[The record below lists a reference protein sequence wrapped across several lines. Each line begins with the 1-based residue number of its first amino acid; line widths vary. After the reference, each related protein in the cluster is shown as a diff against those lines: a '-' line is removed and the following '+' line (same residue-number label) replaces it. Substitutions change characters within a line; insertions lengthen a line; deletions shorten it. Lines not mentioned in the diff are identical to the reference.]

1 MKCTKCGALL
11 GSNDKFC
18 GQCGT
23 PVAQD
28 AFCPHCGAKLQP
40 NQIFCTTCGM
50 KLDNGAPAADVQTDW
65 GGIPQPLR
73 EEGTGKLLRKMNGV
87 TKFFGEPAVGVA
99 NKIGT
104 LTVYDN
110 RVEFS
115 RKAGF
120 TLAGTVS
127 AMAKSEVETYYFSD
141 VAEITTGTYLAMYTT
156 LVLKLKNGNKVSFC
170 PAMPVSKDMQTI
182 ANLLIHYL

>member
-1 MKCTKCGALL
+1 MKCMECGAQL

-18 GQCGT
+18 GQCGM

-28 AFCPHCGAKLQP
+28 AFCPHCGAKLQS
-40 NQIFCTTCGM
+40 NQIFCTTCGV
-50 KLDNGAPAADVQTDW
+50 KLDNGTTASDVRTDQV
-65 GGIPQPLR
+65 GIPEPLR
-73 EEGTGKLLRKMNGV
+73 TEGSGKLLRKMNGV

-99 NKIGT
+99 NKIGV
-104 LTVYDN
+104 LNVYDN

-120 TLAGTVS
+120 TLAGTISSLV
-127 AMAKSEVETYYFSD
+127 KSETETYYFTD
-141 VAEITTGTYLAMYTT
+141 VAEITTGTYIAMYTT

-170 PAMPVSKDMQTI
+170 PAMPISKDMQTI